1 MPNAKPL
8 FSPDKT
14 SAPIRAPFS
23 FLFDISKDKTFESRS
38 GDYVIDRRLTFDDH
52 PRCSRD
58 LEHLDFMDIRR
69 LKCSRAERPIGMNY
83 RPEGTS
89 RAVPETLQGGP
100 PKTIQSVGHFRPGL
114 LCPRFHGGATGPV
127 LPSRSLDRNREDGSP
142 RTDDAIDKPEALW
155 DLPSIQY
162 TRENPERTAR
172 PCPLYLNSPKAS
184 LSIP

>member
-14 SAPIRAPFS
+14 SAPIHAPFS

-114 LCPRFHGGATGPV
+114 LCPRFHGGPRALCCPRARSTGI
-127 LPSRSLDRNREDGSP
+127 G
-142 RTDDAIDKPEALW
+142 RTDRRGQTTRLTSRRRCGIFHPFN
-155 DLPSIQY
+155 
-162 TRENPERTAR
+162 TREKTQNEQPGHAPST
-172 PCPLYLNSPKAS
+172 
-184 LSIP
+184 